1 MTKIASPLP
10 SNFSC
15 LFLTVLVV
23 CHDLKSL
30 FFWNEIGQILTV
42 YSKEASLLSDSGVFT
57 SFLKK
62 EEAACA
68 WSFKTDMMWILR
80 VQTCSSGARARV
92 WKYRL
97 WSFKFENTKSI
108 RFSSKSEVHSLISFD
123 MKWWQTY
130 TIRAYFNEIN
140 FFKYKLSTWKL
151 HQKWKLYF
159 YIAWQFTHDILYG
172 LVFD

>member
-1 MTKIASPLP
+1 MKWNW
-10 SNFSC
+10 SNSNSVQRSYKPPQRQWCFHE
-15 LFLTVLVV
+15 FF
-23 CHDLKSL
+23 SL
-30 FFWNEIGQILTV
+30 FV
-42 YSKEASLLSDSGVFT
+42 
-57 SFLKK
+57 LKK